1 MTRVPKPDLIMTC
14 PVCGRERVAVTI
26 LDHLEAAYALTPDP
40 RSLPHGSQERRN
52 WIDAQEA
59 IKRLHIK
66 VKRMT
71 EARK

>member
-1 MTRVPKPDLIMTC
+1 
-14 PVCGRERVAVTI
+14 VTI
-26 LDHLEAAYALTPDP
+26 LDHLEAAYALTTDP
-40 RSLPHGSQERRN
+40 RSLPQGSQERRN